1 MKWELTKLTE
11 ADFEAIWKIME
22 ESFPADERRTKEGQ
36 KMLFEEPN
44 YHVYGYLLQKDIVA
58 ILAVWEFDTFT
69 FLEHFAVSSSY
80 RNGGIGAEVL
90 QQMLTQMNA
99 PVVLEVELPTGNLTE
114 RRIGFYERNGF
125 VLNHYEYVQPALNAA
140 SKPIPLMIMSNPK
153 KLKVNEFE
161 NIRDILY
168 HYVYK
173 V

>member
-11 ADFEAIWKIME
+11 ADFEVVWKIME
-22 ESFPADERRTKEGQ
+22 ESFPIDELRTKEGQ
-36 KMLFEEPN
+36 KELFAESK
-44 YHVYGYLLQKDIVA
+44 YHVYGYVLQKEIVA

-80 RNGGIGAEVL
+80 RNGGIGADVL
-90 QQMLTQMNA
+90 QQMLAQFMT
-99 PVVLEVELPTGNLTE
+99 PIVLEVELPTRDLAE
-114 RRIGFYERNGF
+114 RRIRFYERNGF
-125 VLNHYEYVQPALNAA
+125 ELNHYEYVQPALNAV
-140 SKPIPLMIMSNPK
+140 SKPIPLMIMSNPH

-168 HYVYK
+168 QYVYK